1 MNFDDISPEQEKN
14 IREKLNNWAEKN
26 KLPAEKS
33 LRLKQM
39 VKDLATQE
47 KRNHLFWFPHRRW
60 LNYATKAKNT
70 LQILPEKLS

>member
-47 KRNHLFWFPHRRW
+47 KRNQTCSGSH
-60 LNYATKAKNT
+60 TDGG
-70 LQILPEKLS
+70 